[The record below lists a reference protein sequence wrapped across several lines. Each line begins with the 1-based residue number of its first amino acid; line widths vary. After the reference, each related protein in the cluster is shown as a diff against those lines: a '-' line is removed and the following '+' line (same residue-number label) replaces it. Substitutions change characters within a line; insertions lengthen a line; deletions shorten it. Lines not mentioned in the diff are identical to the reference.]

1 MKKNSRQFLRSVLKW
16 DSAVCLNIASLRIS
30 VSCECGLNPLHWIWL
45 HSVKFTSQNRLYLWS
60 SEVKLKWLTLSSLLL
75 SQLKSWLKPEP
86 SIHLVIHL
94 FPYMFNWSKNS
105 SFSSANYSAF
115 NQYDQTQTWV
125 GVKKYVRPP
134 REGMDWA
141 KVDNVFESLN
151 KSIVGQQSWWS
162 LCSFKHLAVFSH
174 AY

>member
-1 MKKNSRQFLRSVLKW
+1 M
-16 DSAVCLNIASLRIS
+16 
-30 VSCECGLNPLHWIWL
+30 
-45 HSVKFTSQNRLYLWS
+45 
-60 SEVKLKWLTLSSLLL
+60 
-75 SQLKSWLKPEP
+75 
-86 SIHLVIHL
+86 
-94 FPYMFNWSKNS
+94 
-105 SFSSANYSAF
+105 
-115 NQYDQTQTWV
+115 

-174 AY
+174 AYYVQLVSLPFRIQSIWWKRNPFFTNPCWLVPKKCLHLVTISELHPRLEICHGLILDFQKYPQWREQTKNFSKDKTFSYMASKYSSFCIKNPGTPNLNSSQTQTCNT

>member
-16 DSAVCLNIASLRIS
+16 DSAVCLNIASLIIS

-45 HSVKFTSQNRLYLWS
+45 HSVKFTSQNRLHLWS
-60 SEVKLKWLTLSSLLL
+60 SEVETTHIVVFIVELAQKLAQPRT
-75 SQLKSWLKPEP
+75 QHPP
-86 SIHLVIHL
+86 NIHL
-94 FPYMFNWSKNS
+94 FPHMFNWSKNS